1 MLNARLSKRREQRL
15 VERSSPA
22 YSMNR
27 SLVFIACSEALY
39 EGLASECENDGDR
52 AEVIGKISAR
62 DNCNG
67 SR

>member
-1 MLNARLSKRREQRL
+1 MLNGRVSKRREEKL
-15 VERSSPA
+15 VERSSPV
-22 YSMNR
+22 NR
-27 SLVFIACSEALY
+27 SSVFIAARRY
-39 EGLASECENDGDR
+39 EGVTSECENDEDR